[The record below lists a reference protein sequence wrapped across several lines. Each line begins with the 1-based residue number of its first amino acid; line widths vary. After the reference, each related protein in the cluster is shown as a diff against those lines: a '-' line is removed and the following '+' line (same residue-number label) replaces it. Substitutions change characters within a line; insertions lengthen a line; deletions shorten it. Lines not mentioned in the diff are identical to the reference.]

1 LSIYIQGVTLE
12 NSTSSQEVAYWVGL
26 GASAGGLE
34 ALTHCVANLRAD
46 SGCIYIVAQHMSPSH
61 RSLMAEILGRETS
74 LPVSDA
80 VADAKP
86 LPNQIYI
93 IPPGFNLSLR
103 DDCFQLVVTAPEIS
117 PKPSINQF
125 FQSLAENY
133 GERTIGVVL
142 SGTGGD
148 GTRGLQA
155 IKAAGGITMAQT
167 PSTAK
172 YESMPQ
178 SAIEAG
184 IVDRILDPSD
194 IGGEIERLIRCAGA
208 LPKAENW
215 EERGSDLAQ
224 IFDLVTQR
232 THIDFSGYKMATV
245 MRRLQRRL
253 AATNSADLAAY
264 LAFCLKHKEELDALA
279 RETLISVTEFFRD
292 RDAFRSLTLRINEIV
307 AKKSLLE
314 ESRVWVIGCA
324 TGEEVYSIAML
335 FAEAVGER
343 LSKRVLQIFAT
354 DIDEDA
360 LLIARRGFY
369 PSAALS
375 ELPVDFIN
383 KYFQP
388 VDGGMQVSR
397 QLRECVT
404 FARQNLISDPPFLR
418 LDLVTCR
425 NVLIYFNAELQIK
438 ALSKMHFALRDDGI
452 AFLGRSE
459 NANHPNELFTPL
471 DRRNRLFRRST
482 GTRRADVAHVIRGT
496 MSSAPPR
503 SAVKARPALEQR
515 FMDAIDQNFATR
527 AVLIDQG
534 FNILYS
540 RGDIAHFIDLP
551 QGTPQMNLAQ
561 IIVPELQ
568 GELATTVNRARRKQ
582 QLARSRNRRILRAPA
597 NSWKMAV
604 YPVASGEAGNENF
617 LVVFEAHQAK
627 DEAAPEPTDNDEL
640 AATRE
645 HLQILLEEMASAN
658 EEMQALNEEV
668 QAANEELQA
677 ANEELEA
684 ANEELQASNQELVA
698 VNEESLVKSGELA
711 AVNADFE
718 SVYNTLDFPV
728 LVFDAELFVKRVNSN
743 ASRRFDL
750 PAGVAGQHLAVLR
763 LPKYLADLPQRM
775 GQMLNEQRKESYA
788 VSEGELTWQVFITP
802 SINAAGVTQSIVLVV
817 IDQSD
822 LARAELR
829 LRQSREELLAIMNQS
844 PSLVCLKDTAGRYH
858 FANPRWK
865 QVLALGEDEIIGK
878 TDMQLLPANIA
889 QQLRER
895 DLAVMGS
902 LQACEVQ
909 LELLLSNG
917 KRQLDASSFPIFA
930 DDGSVR
936 FICTQAIDVT
946 HKQQAEEQ
954 LRLAAKV
961 FDRAGE
967 AISVT
972 NESDEIITVN
982 AAFSTITGYAPDEVI
997 GKRPYVLRSGRHDK
1011 AFYDAIKQA
1020 VATQG
1025 FWQGEMFNQRKN
1037 GEVFPE
1043 WLTIN
1048 AVYGNDG
1055 AVQHYVYIFSDIS
1068 AIKLSQ
1074 RRIEYM
1080 ATHDELTHLPNRTLL
1095 VDRLKHGIAQAARLH
1110 HKLAVLFIDLDN
1122 FKNINDS
1129 LGHDAGD
1136 ELLKEAARRL
1146 QSCMRGAD
1154 TLARLGGDEF
1164 VALLVDVDLDQIRTI
1179 AARVVDFLSASF
1191 EIQERNLFGSASIG
1205 IAIYPDDGNDSG
1217 TLLKSADTAMY
1228 RAKEKGKNQ
1237 YQFFADEMKVIV
1249 LQRLTLE
1256 SGLRMALDHEHFSI
1270 AFQPK
1275 VELKTGRVVG
1285 AEALLR
1291 WKDHH
1296 LGNVPPAQ
1304 FIPVAERCGLIDAV
1318 GERALKLVLQ
1328 HMRQWQ
1334 DAGLEVLPV
1343 SVNVSS
1349 HQLRNAEFAQHI
1361 EAVVLELAV
1370 PPALLCIEVT
1380 ESSLM
1385 QDIEFSRKILEHL
1398 TAAGMTVSID
1408 DFGTGYSSLAY
1419 LKRLP
1424 LAELKVDKSF
1434 VDDLDTNADDMAI
1447 TTAVISL
1454 AHSLNL
1460 KVVAEGVERESHVTA
1475 LKALGCEY
1483 AQGYY
1488 FYRPLTP
1495 DDFAALLKPKDPS
1508 S

>member
-1 LSIYIQGVTLE
+1 M
-12 NSTSSQEVAYWVGL
+12 AGL
-26 GASAGGLE
+26 R
-34 ALTHCVANLRAD
+34 TD
-46 SGCIYIVAQHMSPSH
+46 SGCIYIIAQHMSPSH
-61 RSLMAEILGRETS
+61 RSLMAEILGRATS

-80 VADAKP
+80 IADSKP
-86 LPNQIYI
+86 LPNHIYI

-103 DDCFQLVVTAPEIS
+103 DDRFQLVVTSPEIS

-133 GERTIGVVL
+133 GERVIGVVL

-155 IKAAGGITMAQT
+155 IKAAGGITIAQT
-167 PSTAK
+167 PLSAK

-184 IVDRILDPSD
+184 IVDRILDPAD
-194 IGGEIERLIRCAGA
+194 IGTEIERLIRCEGI
-208 LPKAENW
+208 LPKAEHW
-215 EERGSDLAQ
+215 EERGTDLAQ
-224 IFDLVTQR
+224 IFDLVTQH
-232 THIDFSGYKMATV
+232 TQIDFSGFKMATV

-253 AATNSADLAAY
+253 AATNSGDLGEY
-264 LAFCLKHKEELDALA
+264 LTYCHKHKAELDALA

-292 RDAFRSLTLRINEIV
+292 REAFRALTLRINEIV

-335 FAEAVGER
+335 FAEAIGER
-343 LSKRVLQIFAT
+343 LSKRALQIFAT
-354 DIDEDA
+354 DIDEEA
-360 LLIARRGFY
+360 LLVARRGVY
-369 PSAALS
+369 PQAALS
-375 ELPVDFIN
+375 ELPVDFID

-388 VDGGMQVSR
+388 VDGGLQVSR

-418 LDLVTCR
+418 LDIATCR
-425 NVLIYFNAELQIK
+425 NVLIYFNTELQIR
-438 ALSKMHFALRDDGI
+438 ALSKIHFALREDGI
-452 AFLGRSE
+452 LFLGRSE

-471 DRRNRLFRRST
+471 DRRNRLFRRSS
-482 GTRRADVAHVIRGT
+482 GARRVDVALATRGT
-496 MSSAPPR
+496 ISSGIVR
-503 SAVKARPALEQR
+503 SAIKTRPALEQR
-515 FMDAIDQNFATR
+515 FMDAVDQNFAAR

-540 RGDIAHFIDLP
+540 RGDITQFIDLP

-582 QLARSRNRRILRAPA
+582 KLARSRNRRIPRSPEK
-597 NSWKMAV
+597 SWKMAV
-604 YPVASGEAGNENF
+604 YPVASGEPAGENF
-617 LVVFEAHQAK
+617 LIVFEAHQAK
-627 DEAAPEPTDNDEL
+627 DDAAPEPAENDEL

-684 ANEELQASNQELVA
+684 ANEELQASNEELVA
-698 VNEESLVKSGELA
+698 VNDESLNKSSELA

-728 LVFDAELFVKRVNSN
+728 VVFDAELFIKRVNSS

-750 PAGVAGQHLAVLR
+750 PAGVAGQHLAGLR
-763 LPKYLADLPQRM
+763 LPGYLADIAQRM
-775 GQMLNEQRKESYA
+775 ARALTEQRKESYA
-788 VSEGELTWQVFITP
+788 VNEGEMTWQVFITP
-802 SINAAGVTQSIVLVV
+802 AINSAGVTQSIVLVV

-858 FANPRWK
+858 FANPRWV
-865 QVLALGEDEIIGK
+865 QVFGLGSEEIIGK
-878 TDMQLLPANIA
+878 TDMQVLPANIA

-902 LQACEVQ
+902 LQASNVQ
-909 LELLLSNG
+909 LELLLNEN
-917 KRQLDASSFPIFA
+917 KHYLEASSFPIFA

-954 LRLAAKV
+954 LRLASKV

-967 AISVT
+967 AICVT
-972 NESDEIITVN
+972 NEKDEIITVN
-982 AAFSTITGYAPDEVI
+982 AAFSTITGYLPEDVL
-997 GKRPYVLRSGRHDK
+997 GKRPHMLRSERHDRN
-1011 AFYDAIKQA
+1011 FYDAIKKA
-1020 VATQG
+1020 VAQFG
-1025 FWQGEMFNQRKN
+1025 FWQGEMFNQRKT
-1037 GEVFPE
+1037 GEIFPE

-1048 AVYGNDG
+1048 AVFGTDG

-1074 RRIEYM
+1074 RRIEFM
-1080 ATHDELTHLPNRTLL
+1080 ATHDELTGLPNRNLL
-1095 VDRLKHGIAQAARLH
+1095 VDRLKHGIAHSARLH
-1110 HKLAVLFIDLDN
+1110 QKLAVLFIDLDN

-1129 LGHDAGD
+1129 LGHDVGD
-1136 ELLKEAARRL
+1136 ELLKEAANRL
-1146 QSCMRGAD
+1146 QSCVRGAD

-1164 VALLVDVDLDQIRTI
+1164 VALLVDVDLDQIRAI

-1191 EIQERNLFGSASIG
+1191 HIQDRNLFGSASIG
-1205 IAIYPDDGNDSG
+1205 IAIYPEDGSDSS

-1228 RAKEKGKNQ
+1228 RAKERGKNQ

-1256 SGLRMALDHEHFSI
+1256 SGLRMALDNHQFTI

-1275 VELKTGRVVG
+1275 VELNTGRIVG

-1291 WKDHH
+1291 WKDDH
-1296 LGNVPPAQ
+1296 LGAVPPNQ
-1304 FIPVAERCGLIDAV
+1304 FIAVAEHCGMIDAI
-1318 GERALKLVLQ
+1318 GERALKLVLK
-1328 HMRQWQ
+1328 HMQNWQ
-1334 DAGLEVLPV
+1334 AAGLELVPV

-1349 HQLRNAEFAQHI
+1349 HQLRNAEFSQRL
-1361 EAVVLELAV
+1361 EAMVLECAV

-1380 ESSLM
+1380 ESCLM

-1398 TAAGMTVSID
+1398 TDSGMSISID

-1454 AHSLNL
+1454 AHSLKL
-1460 KVVAEGVERESHVTA
+1460 KVVAEGVERESHVSA
-1475 LKALGCEY
+1475 LRALGCEY

-1488 FYRPLTP
+1488 FYRPLP
-1495 DDFAALLKPKDPS
+1495 ADEFAALLKTKGAMPS
-1508 S
+1508 

>member
-1 LSIYIQGVTLE
+1 ME
-12 NSTSSQEVAYWVGL
+12 HSTSSEVPTYWVGL

-34 ALTHCVANLRAD
+34 ALTHCVANLRVD

-61 RSLMAEILGRETS
+61 RSLMAEILGRESS

-80 VADAKP
+80 IADARP
-86 LPNQIYI
+86 LPNHIYI
-93 IPPGFNLSLR
+93 IPPGFNLSLK
-103 DDCFQLVVTAPEIS
+103 DDRFQLVITSPEIS

-133 GERTIGVVL
+133 GERVIGVVL

-155 IKAAGGITMAQT
+155 IKAAGGISMAQT

-172 YESMPQ
+172 YESMPL

-184 IVDRILDPSD
+184 VVDRILDPAD
-194 IGGEIERLIRCAGA
+194 IGAEIERLIRCEGV
-208 LPKAENW
+208 LPKAEHW
-215 EERGSDLAQ
+215 EERGSELAQ

-232 THIDFSGYKMATV
+232 TEIDFSGYKMATV

-253 AATNSADLAAY
+253 AATNSADLGAY
-264 LAFCLKHKEELDALA
+264 LTHCHEHKEELDALA

-292 RDAFRSLTLRINEIV
+292 RDAFRSLTLRIKEIV
-307 AKKSLLE
+307 ARKSMLE

-335 FAEAVGER
+335 FAEAIGER

-360 LLIARRGFY
+360 LLVARRGIY

-383 KYFQP
+383 KYFLP

-418 LDLVTCR
+418 LDLATCR

-438 ALSKMHFALRDDGI
+438 ALSKIHFALRDDGI

-459 NANHPNELFTPL
+459 NANHPDDLFTPL
-471 DRRNRLFRRST
+471 DRRNRLFRRSS
-482 GTRRADVAHVIRGT
+482 GTRRADVAQVIRGT
-496 MSSAPPR
+496 ISSAPPR
-503 SAVKARPALEQR
+503 STAKTRPVLEQR
-515 FMDAIDQNFATR
+515 FMDAVDQNFATR

-582 QLARSRNRRILRAPA
+582 QLARSRNRRILRSPA

-617 LVVFEAHQAK
+617 LIVFEAHQTK
-627 DEAAPEPTDNDEL
+627 DEAAPEPADNDEL

-684 ANEELQASNQELVA
+684 ANEELQASNEELVA
-698 VNEESLVKSGELA
+698 VNEESLVKSAELA

-775 GQMLNEQRKESYA
+775 GQMLTEQRKESYA

-865 QVLALGEDEIIGK
+865 QVLGLAKLSSEEIIGK

-909 LELLLSNG
+909 LELLLSAG

-946 HKQQAEEQ
+946 HKHKAEEQ

-967 AISVT
+967 AICVT
-972 NESDEIITVN
+972 NERDQIITVN
-982 AAFSTITGYAPDEVI
+982 AAFNTITGYAPDEVI
-997 GKRPYVLRSGRHDK
+997 GKRPHILRSGRHEK
-1011 AFYDAIKQA
+1011 AFYDAIKLTVLA
-1020 VATQG
+1020 QG

-1037 GEVFPE
+1037 GEIFPE

-1080 ATHDELTHLPNRTLL
+1080 ATHDELTRLPNRNLL
-1095 VDRLKHGIAQAARLH
+1095 VDRLKHSIAQGARLRQ
-1110 HKLAVLFIDLDN
+1110 KLAVLFIDLDN

-1129 LGHDAGD
+1129 LGHDVGD

-1146 QSCMRGAD
+1146 QSCVRGAD

-1164 VALLVDVDLDQIRTI
+1164 VALLVDVDLDQIRAI
-1179 AARVVDFLSASF
+1179 AARIVDFLSASF
-1191 EIQERNLFGSASIG
+1191 EIQERSLFGSASIG
-1205 IAIYPDDGNDSG
+1205 IAIYPDDGNDSS

-1228 RAKEKGKNQ
+1228 RAKERGKNQ
-1237 YQFFADEMKVIV
+1237 YQFFADEMKIIA

-1256 SGLRMALDHEHFSI
+1256 SGLRMALDNHQFSI

-1275 VELKTGRVVG
+1275 IELKTGQVVG

-1291 WKDHH
+1291 WKDEH
-1296 LGNVPPAQ
+1296 LGAVPPSQ

-1328 HMRQWQ
+1328 HMRDWQ
-1334 DAGLEVLPV
+1334 DAGLAVLPI

-1349 HQLRNAEFAQHI
+1349 HQLRNAEFSQR
-1361 EAVVLELAV
+1361 LETLVHEFAV
-1370 PPALLCIEVT
+1370 PPTQLCIEVT

-1398 TAAGMTVSID
+1398 SAAGMSVSID

-1447 TTAVISL
+1447 TTAIISL

-1475 LKALGCEY
+1475 LMALGCEY
-1483 AQGYY
+1483 AQGFY
-1488 FYRPLTP
+1488 FYRPLLP
-1495 DDFAALLKPKDPS
+1495 DDFAALLKHKGPPLA
-1508 S
+1508 